1 METINHNNSCSFE
14 RLTNSKKFDPQ
25 AEDILTDEDLLELFR
40 IIKHIIKKK
49 PDTERIAKLYFCIA
63 YAMGDMYQFYKP
75 KHSDHLIF
83 KDESNSLIADILL
96 PTTSS
101 CCQQEKKLSV
111 SYLTN
116 PSSSTNVL
124 PPIDHSSIIRPYKS
138 IYSSQ
143 SLTPSSSSSSFSSSS
158 PFSLP
163 TIEDHRSTTSTPLNR
178 YTLLNDNPTE
188 VLMEPKQRGFYYQE
202 NRLSREPPL
211 LQRYAE
217 HGVLTQDSLMTKR
230 IKNPGES
237 DFTFE
242 LPTPTKKPKIPHR
255 HGEFNQRRK
264 DNFAIKC
271 YPPIHTSL

>member
-1 METINHNNSCSFE
+1 METANSSCSFQTI
-14 RLTNSKKFDPQ
+14 TNSQQFNPQ

-83 KDESNSLIADILL
+83 KDDSLIADVLL
-96 PTTSS
+96 PATAS
-101 CCQQEKKLSV
+101 CCQQEKLSV

-116 PSSSTNVL
+116 PSPANIL
-124 PPIDHSSIIRPYKS
+124 PPIDHDKYSVRPYTNIKS
-138 IYSSQ
+138 IYSQPS
-143 SLTPSSSSSSFSSSS
+143 SSPSTPSSSSSL
-158 PFSLP
+158 SLP
-163 TIEDHRSTTSTPLNR
+163 LLEDQSRTPSALNR
-178 YTLLNDNPTE
+178 YPHINTLIHDGTTE
-188 VLMEPKQRGFYYQE
+188 ILMEPKQRGFYYQE

-217 HGVLTQDSLMTKR
+217 QGVLTQDSLLKKRTK
-230 IKNPGES
+230 KPGELE
-237 DFTFE
+237 FPFE

-264 DNFAIKC
+264 VFSTKLVAKK
-271 YPPIHTSL
+271 